1 MSIGENRVVVSD
13 SSPKS
18 LEKTPAPSSAASRG
32 ERLTA
37 MAGVAVSV
45 IYLLNLSAGF
55 VELPDNLPI
64 IGNLDEVFFSGLL
77 FASLAKLGIRL
88 PWTPRAP
95 K

>member
-1 MSIGENRVVVSD
+1 MSD
-13 SSPKS
+13 SSPNS
-18 LEKTPAPSSAASRG
+18 LEKTPVPSPPASG
-32 ERLTA
+32 GQRLAA

-77 FASLAKLGIRL
+77 FASLAKLGIHL